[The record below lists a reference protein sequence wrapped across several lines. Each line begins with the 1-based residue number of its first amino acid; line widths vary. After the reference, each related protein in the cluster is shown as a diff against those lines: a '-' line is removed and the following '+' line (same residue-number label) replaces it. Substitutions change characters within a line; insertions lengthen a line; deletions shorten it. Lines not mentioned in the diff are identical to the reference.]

1 MNFISTRDFVDDL
14 DSELDNALNNES
26 KIHISVKQ
34 RTTRKKNTVIENLDT
49 DATIIKSKKTL
60 LELMAIMKKKF
71 NCGGHLENGNNE
83 RLAIVLTGDVKIQV
97 KDFLKKEFMFEDSKF
112 VTHG

>member
-34 RTTRKKNTVIENLDT
+34 RTTRKKNTLPPSRRLIFQ
-49 DATIIKSKKTL
+49 KSS
-60 LELMAIMKKKF
+60 
-71 NCGGHLENGNNE
+71 
-83 RLAIVLTGDVKIQV
+83 KIQIY
-97 KDFLKKEFMFEDSKF
+97 FGE
-112 VTHG
+112 